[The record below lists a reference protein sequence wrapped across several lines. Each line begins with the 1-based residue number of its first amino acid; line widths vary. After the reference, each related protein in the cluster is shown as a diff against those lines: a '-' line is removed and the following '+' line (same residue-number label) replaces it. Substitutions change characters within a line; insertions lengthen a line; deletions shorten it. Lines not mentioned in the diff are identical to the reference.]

1 MAGKTAEPTLPAPTR
16 QEQLTGADGSPF
28 DDGFLDQSRR
38 IPGLLFQ
45 LALARDP
52 E

>member
-1 MAGKTAEPTLPAPTR
+1 MASKTAEPSLPTPTR

-28 DDGFLDQSRR
+28 DEIF
-38 IPGLLFQ
+38 LFQ
-45 LALARDP
+45 LALGRDP